1 VYVAI
6 FDANGTPE
14 HSVSERRLLTAVR
27 LAPILRTVQIVLRRI
42 VTTVLA
48 LGLLAG
54 AWRPC
59 AGGQA
64 TPEARRACC
73 IRHAA
78 CARHKAGGSV
88 GVPVSQTQAAACC
101 AVSERP
107 GAPQPPS
114 TATVAITLA
123 PLVALFSPMVLVPP
137 AVVRPG
143 PPPSFLAGRQPPRH
157 LLLSVFL
164 V

>member
-1 VYVAI
+1 
-6 FDANGTPE
+6 
-14 HSVSERRLLTAVR
+14 
-27 LAPILRTVQIVLRRI
+27 VQTVLRRI
-42 VTTVLA
+42 VITVLA
-48 LGLLAG
+48 LGLVAG
-54 AWRPC
+54 TWRPC
-59 AGGQA
+59 AGAEA

-78 CARHKAGGSV
+78 CARHKAGGAAD
-88 GVPVSQTQAAACC
+88 VPVSQTQADACC
-101 AVSERP
+101 AVSKRP

-114 TATVAITLA
+114 ATSVAITLA
-123 PLVALFSPMVLVPP
+123 PIVALFSPMVPVPP
-137 AVVRPG
+137 ALVRPG